1 MTPFYFGESNQPL
14 YGAYHSPTG
23 VNYSNVGVV
32 MCYPVGHEYNRVH
45 RLYYQVAQQLSRMG
59 LHVLRFDYFGT
70 GDSSGSFVE
79 TNYSRWCQD
88 VQSAVEELQAISGV
102 RKLSLVGCRLGAN
115 IAIDSSNIV
124 SSKFQVEKV
133 ICWDPILDTKKYL
146 DEMTSLNSQMLTDP
160 LRFLKPRIV
169 EVNDELMGF
178 GYSAE
183 LRSNLGRRCIQSK
196 HFSPKQLMVLASED
210 SAESVKEFMET
221 SLFQSTTC
229 SLNNLSIES
238 AWCNVKSIESAIKVP
253 GFAEII
259 SKAVCDV

>member
-23 VNYSNVGVV
+23 VNHSNVGVV

-102 RKLSLVGCRLGAN
+102 RKLSLIGCRLGAN
-115 IAIDSSNIV
+115 IAIDSSNIPF
-124 SSKFQVEKV
+124 SKFQVEKV
-133 ICWDPILDTKKYL
+133 ICWDPILDTKIYL
-146 DEMTSLNSQMLTDP
+146 DEMTSLNTQMLTDP

-169 EVNDELMGF
+169 DINNELMGF
-178 GYSAE
+178 DYSEE
-183 LRSNLGRRCIQSK
+183 LRSNLSRACIQSK
-196 HFSPKQLMVLASED
+196 HFKPKQLMMLASED
-210 SAESVKEFMET
+210 SEKSVKAFMENA
-221 SLFQSTTC
+221 LFQSTAC
-229 SLNNLSIES
+229 SSSKLSIES
-238 AWCNVKSIESAIKVP
+238 AWGNVKSIESAIKIP

-259 SKAVCDV
+259 FKAVCDV